1 MGVTAGLVKSVLDF
15 LLPAA
20 CLSCDTVVPAAH
32 LFLGLCPACSCRLS
46 RLSAASCGC
55 CGQPIVAAAL
65 PRGFLCGDCRT
76 RPPAFDR
83 LHAVWRYTEPFDA
96 VIRGLKFRRLEY
108 LGEQLAEEL
117 YIRLPR
123 LAEAE
128 LVVPVPLHWARE
140 LERGYN
146 QAERI
151 ARPLARRIGV
161 PLVKALRRRRRT
173 RPQTSL
179 DRVHRTANLKGAF
192 RAPSGYLVRRGRVI
206 DGRTVVLVDDVV
218 TTGATLHAAARSLK
232 QAGAARV
239 LAVAAGIRI

>member
-55 CGQPIVAAAL
+55 CGQPIIAAAL
-65 PRGFLCGDCRT
+65 PRGFRCGDCRT

-83 LHAVWRYTEPFDA
+83 LHAVWSYTEPFDA

-161 PLVKALRRRRRT
+161 PLVKALLRRRRT

-179 DRVHRTANLKGAF
+179 DRTDRIDNLRGAF
-192 RAPSGYLVRRGRVI
+192 RPRNRRGGRGRAI
-206 DGRTVVLVDDVV
+206 DGRTVILVDDVV
-218 TTGATLHAAARSLK
+218 TTGATLDAASRSLK
-232 QAGAARV
+232 EAGATRV